1 MTPRQYNE
9 YQRQV
14 TVTKTRV
21 QRFIELQTTINNQID
36 WDGQANEQLADE
48 LDELG
53 RQLTDYEIGV
63 LSAMMYED
71 ALASSE
77 NDDVDDIEWEI
88 K

>member
-9 YQRQV
+9 YQRQA

-36 WDGQANEQLADE
+36 WDGQADIQLADE

-53 RQLTDYEIGV
+53 RQLTNEEISV
-63 LSAMMYED
+63 ISVMMYED
-71 ALASSE
+71 ALANGE
-77 NDDVDDIEWEI
+77 YDDIEWSIE
-88 K
+88 